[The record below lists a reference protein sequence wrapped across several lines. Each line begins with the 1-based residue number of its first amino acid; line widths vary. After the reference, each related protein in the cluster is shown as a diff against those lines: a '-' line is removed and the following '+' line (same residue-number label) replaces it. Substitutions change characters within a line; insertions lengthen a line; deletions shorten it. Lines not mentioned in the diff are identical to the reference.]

1 MKRECVANTLHLK
14 WLLCQG
20 QAPKPAGFMTSCCS
34 GEGAGVRTSPLSQPH
49 TPLWTLPLAQ
59 HHKHSLHEGSE
70 CLFLWMYL
78 EPLTSNEI
86 FHFPLPFLSGGNAGH
101 QHNRILGKPAPKS
114 NLHFPTLSSPSPLP
128 QGTCRR
134 VALANSPALCPV
146 LLPSTSEIGFLPFPM
161 GDLVPVYHLWHL

>member
-1 MKRECVANTLHLK
+1 MVAV
-14 WLLCQG
+14 
-20 QAPKPAGFMTSCCS
+20 S
-34 GEGAGVRTSPLSQPH
+34 GAGSQACRLYDFLLLWGGGKGEKLPASQPH

-86 FHFPLPFLSGGNAGH
+86 FHFPLPFLSGGNASH
-101 QHNRILGKPAPKS
+101 QNNRVWGKPAPKS
-114 NLHFPTLSSPSPLP
+114 NLHSSTPSSSPLP
-128 QGTCRR
+128 QGTCRGE
-134 VALANSPALCPV
+134 ALANSPALCPV

-161 GDLVPVYHLWHL
+161 GDLVPVYHL